1 MAGCRLPSS
10 GPQAAPGNALRRP
23 GGPSITAR
31 TSYVLELVPST
42 AARNRMPARA
52 MRFIACPSGSCET
65 CASWS
70 STTRQVICLF
80 RDWADSSYQFCVEG
94 YFGVEN
100 LGNRAV
106 LLGFAGNPGEGSFV
120 QVRHFGAQGQ
130 RRPAD
135 AEALALRLEGDR
147 GLGAELRRRIAS
159 ALQPKG
165 QGHGEA
171 PSMGG
176 SDQLF
181 GIGAPLVLEARPERV
196 RGLRQ
201 HAGIGGKMTAA
212 GAAGPAPNCFRLA
225 DHLSLRCKAS
235 LFVTASSHTG
245 CFNTVVSTGR
255 FRKRLPVA
263 AKIALATAGTMAEV
277 PASPIPPGGSELWT
291 RWTSM
296 AGASSMRSIW

>member
-1 MAGCRLPSS
+1 MPASRSGALCHWATCMQQSLEKRLSAEHIKSRRINRAGPTNLTASK
-10 GPQAAPGNALRRP
+10 ARRP
-23 GGPSITAR
+23 LWVRTDNLNVSIIGP
-31 TSYVLELVPST
+31 P
-42 AARNRMPARA
+42 
-52 MRFIACPSGSCET
+52 
-65 CASWS
+65 
-70 STTRQVICLF
+70 
-80 RDWADSSYQFCVEG
+80 ADSSYQFCVEG

-147 GLGAELRRRIAS
+147 GLGAELRGRIAS

-165 QGHGEA
+165 QGHGKA
-171 PSMGG
+171 PGMGG